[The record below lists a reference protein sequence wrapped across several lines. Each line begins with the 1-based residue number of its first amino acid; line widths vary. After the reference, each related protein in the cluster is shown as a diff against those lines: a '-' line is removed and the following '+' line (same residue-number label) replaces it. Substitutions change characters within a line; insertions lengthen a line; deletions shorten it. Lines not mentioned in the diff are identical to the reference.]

1 MRFSSKTF
9 KKRASRKV
17 KKSRKSKTRK
27 QKGGSNGSILYRDI
41 PNGAKTENPMEW
53 DA

>member
-9 KKRASRKV
+9 KKRASRKT
-17 KKSRKSKTRK
+17 KKSRKVRRIKK
-27 QKGGSNGSILYRDI
+27 QKGGDNNRKI
-41 PNGAKTENPMEW
+41 PEEAVIVNPMEW